1 MIDTHFY
8 ERLANWRRVYGDK
21 PVRWRSPTD
30 TFCRYA
36 KCYFERAPETE
47 EEKFWREVTELKG
60 RDPLLPAPD
69 YSDAELLQRA
79 WMSLPEKIDS
89 LPVKRAVKTFVFGSN
104 REYEHYCRKQ
114 KVRPS
119 GEAEWRKK
127 FLTEFEAKVAAQG
140 AKSIKTVLK

>member
-30 TFCRYA
+30 VACRYA
-36 KCYFERAPETE
+36 QCYFERAPETE
-47 EEKFWREVTELKG
+47 EEKYWREVTELKG

-89 LPVKRAVKTFVFGSN
+89 LPVKRAVKVFVFGTNLSTIAESK
-104 REYEHYCRKQ
+104 RSGQ
-114 KVRPS
+114 VRRQS
-119 GEAEWRKK
+119 GGKS
-127 FLTEFEAKVAAQG
+127 FLRSLRL
-140 AKSIKTVLK
+140 KSRLRVPNL

>member
-8 ERLANWRRVYGDK
+8 ERLVNWRRVYGDK

-30 TFCRYA
+30 TACRYA
-36 KCYFERAPETE
+36 QSFFNRAPETE
-47 EEKFWREVTELKG
+47 EEKFWREAAELRT

-69 YSDAELLQRA
+69 YPDAELLQQA
-79 WMSLPEKIDS
+79 WMSLPDRVDGMS
-89 LPVKRAVKTFVFGSN
+89 VKRAVKTFVFGTN

-119 GEAEWRKK
+119 EEPEWRRS
-127 FLTEFEAKVAAQG
+127 FLQAFANVIERFQ
-140 AKSIKTVLK
+140 KSKIEG

>member
-36 KCYFERAPETE
+36 KCYFERAPETD
-47 EEKFWREVTELKG
+47 EEKFWREVTELKT

-79 WMSLPEKIDS
+79 WMSLPEK
-89 LPVKRAVKTFVFGSN
+89 N
-104 REYEHYCRKQ
+104 RFTAGKA
-114 KVRPS
+114 
-119 GEAEWRKK
+119 G
-127 FLTEFEAKVAAQG
+127 G
-140 AKSIKTVLK
+140 

>member
-79 WMSLPEKIDS
+79 WMSLPERVDGTK
-89 LPVKRAVKTFVFGSN
+89 VKRHIRVFVLARAESTSDCCVSLRSPTDRSRNGAGHSSRRSMTLS
-104 REYEHYCRKQ
+104 RELR
-114 KVRPS
+114 
-119 GEAEWRKK
+119 
-127 FLTEFEAKVAAQG
+127 TAK
-140 AKSIKTVLK
+140 

>member
-1 MIDTHFY
+1 MI
-8 ERLANWRRVYGDK
+8 
-21 PVRWRSPTD
+21 
-30 TFCRYA
+30 
-36 KCYFERAPETE
+36 
-47 EEKFWREVTELKG
+47 
-60 RDPLLPAPD
+60 
-69 YSDAELLQRA
+69 
-79 WMSLPEKIDS
+79 SLPEKIDS
-89 LPVKRAVKTFVFGSN
+89 LPVKRAVKVFVFGSN

>member
-1 MIDTHFY
+1 M
-8 ERLANWRRVYGDK
+8 
-21 PVRWRSPTD
+21 
-30 TFCRYA
+30 
-36 KCYFERAPETE
+36 
-47 EEKFWREVTELKG
+47 TELKT

-89 LPVKRAVKTFVFGSN
+89 LPVKRAVKVFVFGSN

>member
-8 ERLANWRRVYGDK
+8 ERLANCRRVYCYNRG
-21 PVRWRSPTD
+21 RWRSPTD
-30 TFCRYA
+30 VACRYA

-47 EEKFWREVTELKG
+47 EEKFWREVTELKC

-89 LPVKRAVKTFVFGSN
+89 LPVKRAVKVFVFGTN

-140 AKSIKTVLK
+140 AKSIKIVLE